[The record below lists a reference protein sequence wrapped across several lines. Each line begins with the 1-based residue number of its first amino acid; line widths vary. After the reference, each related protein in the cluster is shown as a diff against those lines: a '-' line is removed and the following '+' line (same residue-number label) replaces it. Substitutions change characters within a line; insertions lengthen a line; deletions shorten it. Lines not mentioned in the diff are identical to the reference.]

1 VNAALVAWEFG
12 TLIVLAVLVAWVAA
26 WIAGAVDVLRRS
38 DLTVGAKLLWLLVLL
53 LLPLIGLF
61 VYFGFSSRPSR

>member
-1 VNAALVAWEFG
+1 MSAALVAWEFG
-12 TLIVLAVLVAWVAA
+12 TLIVLAAVVAWVAA

-38 DLTVGAKLLWLLVLL
+38 DLRVGAKLLWLLVLL
-53 LLPLIGLF
+53 MLPLIGLF